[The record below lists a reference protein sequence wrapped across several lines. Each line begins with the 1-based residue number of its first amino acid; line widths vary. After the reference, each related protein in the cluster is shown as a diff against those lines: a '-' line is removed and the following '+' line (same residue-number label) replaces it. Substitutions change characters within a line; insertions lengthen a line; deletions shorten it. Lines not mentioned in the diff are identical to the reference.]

1 MKEQIRKSIGD
12 KNYRRLQ
19 EIYTSIRGGFFSF
32 RRLIFEIFGSARYSK
47 VALGGLDD
55 KLAPYLNFREG
66 VFIEAGAN
74 DGVSQSN
81 TYYLEKT
88 LGWSGVLVE
97 PVPRLFN
104 KCRKNRRRS
113 RVFNCAL
120 VSPESAGTGVMICDK
135 GDRGLLSCVATGEG
149 ATEGAPSEVV
159 GRTLTSV
166 LEAAGL
172 SRVDFFSLDVE
183 GYELEVFKGLAL
195 ARFAPRHILVE
206 TARVEKVDDVLCPAY
221 ERIAQLT
228 FHDYLYRISN
238 NV

>member
-19 EIYTSIRGGFFSF
+19 EIYASIRGGFFSL
-32 RRLIFEIFGSARYSK
+32 RRQISEKFGSARYSK

-55 KLAPYLNFREG
+55 KLAQYLNFREG
-66 VFIEAGAN
+66 IFIEAGAN

-81 TYYLEKT
+81 TYYLEKA

-120 VSPESAGTGVMICDK
+120 VSPESEGAAIMVCDK
-135 GDRGLLSCVATGEG
+135 GDRGLLSCVAAGEG
-149 ATEGAPSEVV
+149 GAEGVPSEVV

-166 LEAAGL
+166 LEEACL

-183 GYELEVFKGLAL
+183 GYELEVFKGLAR
-195 ARFAPRHILVE
+195 ARFTPRYILVE
-206 TARVEKVDDVLCPAY
+206 TAQVEKVDAVLCPAY